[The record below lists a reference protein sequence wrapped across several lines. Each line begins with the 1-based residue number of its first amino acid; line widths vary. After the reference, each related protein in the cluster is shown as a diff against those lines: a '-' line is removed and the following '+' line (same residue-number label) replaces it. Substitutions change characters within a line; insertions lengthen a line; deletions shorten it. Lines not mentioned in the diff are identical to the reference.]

1 MVYFLSRYRP
11 LAPGDLKFK
20 DENKDGKI
28 TDGAWT
34 LEDHGDY
41 KIIGNSRARY
51 TFGLSANAQWNGFD
65 LSLFAQG
72 VGKKDYYPG
81 TGDLY
86 FWGIYAQPWTNITK
100 GNMYDHWTEENPD
113 AYFPV

>member
-1 MVYFLSRYRP
+1 MPISHGVLLIRVP

-100 GNMYDHWTEENPD
+100 GNIG
-113 AYFPV
+113 V